1 MDTGRKLPRNAN
13 YMDHL
18 PLALPSMAKRRV
30 FFPVNGSSFTATGNN
45 IIRIDLT
52 AEAFLDTKNSYLSFR
67 FNNTT
72 GQACGIDYGGGY
84 SFIRRLRVEQAGNI
98 LTDCNSYNKLM
109 SSILLPCQ
117 GDKDNVKSRSVSE
130 AVVRFNNDKANG
142 NATAPC
148 PAADLS
154 GASLT
159 TPANGAGLILNNAV
173 APPGAP
179 TAGSV
184 ATINIP
190 LVNGLLG
197 VGQDKMIPLQLLGSS
212 PITIEIELAPT
223 LDIGVFGAAPANPY
237 TIDNVRYVASLVET
251 PPALDEQLRM
261 VQEQSGGAIMLSG
274 IDYTHFQ
281 GTISQGATGQQN
293 INVPARRR
301 SIKSILWAGASQN
314 FVAGGGNAQDVRY
327 NLSFGG
333 NFNMTEYSVKVG
345 SIQYPSEPVQCQY
358 GLAAGPDGVRGEHVA
373 ELEKCFGTLGSTIG
387 LGSLSTT
394 NFALVDCDVAN
405 MTAVVAPGAA
415 DATHLFCPFG
425 IDMESFQRVSAGHDG
440 VNTADRATPISL
452 QLTIGAA
459 AADAITIDAYVV
471 YDSLFYIDASGAIRV
486 NF

>member
-52 AEAFLDTKNSYLSFR
+52 ADAFLDTKNSYLSFR
-67 FNNTT
+67 FNNTS
-72 GQACGIDYGGGY
+72 GQACGIDFGGGY

-117 GDKDNVKSRSVSE
+117 GDKDNVKSRSVAE

-142 NATAPC
+142 NATAAC

-197 VGQDKMIPLQLLGSS
+197 VNQDKMIPLQLLGSS

-223 LDIGVFGAAPANPY
+223 LDIGVFAAAPGAAY

-301 SIKSILWAGASQN
+301 SIKSILWSGASQN
-314 FVAGGGNAQDVRY
+314 FVAGGANAQDARY

-345 SIQYPSEPVQCQY
+345 SIQYPSEPVRCDY

-415 DATHLFCPFG
+415 DATHLFSPFG

-471 YDSLFYIDASGAIRV
+471 YDSLFYIDATGAIRV

>member
-1 MDTGRKLPRNAN
+1 MESGRKLPRNAN

-30 FFPVNGSSFTATGNN
+30 FFPVNGCSFTATGNN

-52 AEAFLDTKNSYLSFR
+52 ADAFLDSKNSYLSFR

-72 GQACGIDYGGGY
+72 GQTCGTDFGGGY
-84 SFIRRLRVEQAGNI
+84 SFIRRIRTEQAGNI
-98 LTDCNSYNKLM
+98 LTDCNSFNKLM

-117 GDKDNVKSRSVSE
+117 GDKDNLKSRSITE
-130 AVVRFNNDKANG
+130 NARFNNGKANG
-142 NATAPC
+142 NHTAST
-148 PAADLS
+148 PAADLT

-159 TPANGAGLILNNAV
+159 TPAHGAGTFLANAV

-179 TAGSV
+179 TPGSTGV
-184 ATINIP
+184 FNIP
-190 LVNGLLG
+190 LVNGLIG
-197 VGQDKMIPLQLLGSS
+197 VNQDKMIPLQLLGAS

-223 LDIGVFGAAPANPY
+223 LDVGVFGGNPATPY
-237 TIDNVRYVASLVET
+237 TIDTVRYVAQLVET

-301 SIKSILWAGASQN
+301 SIKSILWTGASQA
-314 FVAGGGNAQDVRY
+314 FVAGGANAQDVRY

-345 SIQYPSEPVQCQY
+345 SIQYPSEPVRCDY
-358 GLAAGPDGVRGEHVA
+358 GLAAGPAGVRSEHFA
-373 ELEKCFGTLGSTIG
+373 ELEKCFGTLGSVIG

-394 NFALVDCDVAN
+394 NFALTDCDVPN
-405 MTAVVAPGAA
+405 MTTVVAAGAA
-415 DATHLFCPFG
+415 DATHFFCPFG

-452 QLTIGAA
+452 QLTVGAA
-459 AADAITIDAYVV
+459 AGEAVTIDAFVV
-471 YDSLFYIDASGAIRV
+471 YDSLFYIDSSGAIRV